1 MAYQKIGI
9 VGGGA
14 WGTALAQSMRR
25 AGRDVLLWAYE
36 LETVEEVNE
45 HLTNRVYLPNVNLD
59 RGIRA
64 TAKSADMAT
73 CDILLMAVPTQF
85 TRAISAEIGPYLTAG
100 TPVLVCAKGFEQDSG
115 LFLTDVLVQTLPGAT
130 LGVLSGPSFAAEVAR
145 NLPTALT
152 LAVPDEA
159 LGAKLSQALGHR
171 NLRLYW
177 TDDVRGVQV
186 GGAVKNVL
194 AIAAGIVIGR
204 GLGESAHAAVTTR
217 GFAELRR
224 FGVALGGQPET
235 LTGLSGLGD
244 LMLTC
249 SSTKSRNMSLGKA
262 LGKGQTLESVL
273 GSRRSVS
280 EGVHTAGAVV
290 KLARQHDVEM
300 PICEAVYKVLQ
311 ERMSIDEAI
320 ESLLSRPS
328 RAEPEQTVR
337 SAG

>member
-1 MAYQKIGI
+1 MAYQKIGV

-14 WGTALAQSMRR
+14 WGTALAQSARR
-25 AGRDVLLWAYE
+25 AGREVLIWAYE
-36 LETVEEVNE
+36 LETVEDINE
-45 HLTNRVYLPNVNLD
+45 HRANRVYLPNVTLD

-64 TAKSADMAT
+64 TAKTSEMAT
-73 CDILLMAVPTQF
+73 CDLLLMAVPTQF
-85 TRAISAEIGPYLTAG
+85 TRAVSAEIGPYLKAG
-100 TPVLVCAKGFEQDSG
+100 TPVLACAKGFEQDTQ
-115 LFLTDVLVQTLPGAT
+115 LFLTDVLGKMLPGAT

-152 LAVPDEA
+152 LAVADEA
-159 LGAKLSQALGHR
+159 LGRELADALGHR
-171 NLRLYW
+171 NYRLYW
-177 TDDVRGVQV
+177 TDDIRGVQI

-194 AIAAGIVIGR
+194 AIAAGIVVGR
-204 GLGESAHAAVTTR
+204 ALGDSAHAAVTTR

-262 LGKGQTLESVL
+262 LGKGRTLEEVL
-273 GSRRSVS
+273 GARRSVS
-280 EGVHTAGAVV
+280 EGVYTAGAVV
-290 KLARQHDVEM
+290 ELARKHEVEM
-300 PICEAVYKVLQ
+300 PICAAVCEVLNS
-311 ERMSIDEAI
+311 RMSIDDAI
-320 ESLLSRPS
+320 ESLLSRPA
-328 RAEPEQTVR
+328 RPEPDMLTR